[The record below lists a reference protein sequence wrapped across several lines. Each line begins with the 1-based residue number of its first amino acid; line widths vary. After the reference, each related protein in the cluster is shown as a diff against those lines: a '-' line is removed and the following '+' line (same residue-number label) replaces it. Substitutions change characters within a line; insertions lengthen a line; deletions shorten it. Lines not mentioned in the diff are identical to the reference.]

1 MASVLIV
8 YGSSTGNTQYVAE
21 EIEKNLAEQ
30 GMDVKNIEVGRA
42 KAEGLCDGFDMVLLG
57 CSTWGVNEIEL
68 QEDFVYLFD
77 RLEEANVKGK
87 KVAVFGCGESDRIW
101 FCGAVDAIEKKLK
114 ELDAHVVNTLRID
127 GDPKEKKSVINDWAN
142 RVAANMIR
150 TKH

>member
-1 MASVLIV
+1 MNVQLAGKSLREQCRHLDENHDIV
-8 YGSSTGNTQYVAE
+8 TG
-21 EIEKNLAEQ
+21 
-30 GMDVKNIEVGRA
+30 
-42 KAEGLCDGFDMVLLG
+42 
-57 CSTWGVNEIEL
+57 
-68 QEDFVYLFD
+68 LFD

-114 ELDAHVVNTLRID
+114 ELDADVVNTLRID